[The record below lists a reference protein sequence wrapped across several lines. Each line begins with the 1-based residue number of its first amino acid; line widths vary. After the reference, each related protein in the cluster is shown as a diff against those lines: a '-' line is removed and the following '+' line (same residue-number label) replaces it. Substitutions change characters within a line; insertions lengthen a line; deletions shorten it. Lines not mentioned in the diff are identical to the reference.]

1 MNTNLSF
8 SHGVPVALLT
18 NLAGPDPLLIFL
30 GVLCVPLLLWIL
42 FRKRDVGFTGLAKQ
56 QGRRVSEIKFVPSFF
71 HSQRYSGKGFIEITK
86 GTVIVF
92 GRKKWPFGK
101 KVIGFIV
108 VAFLLAVI
116 GHVIG
121 LMGAFFLS
129 SFIFRSRVED
139 QYSFNR
145 IQSIT
150 RETPVRYVL
159 NFNKAE
165 EDKQFKIVFE
175 SKEFNQAYEDILA
188 QLRPLSTASEI
199 RPEVVA
205 TEQKDGAVD
214 PENLNAINAQPSV
227 KSSQLLAI
235 SEIEKRVSKGDLNL

>member
-8 SHGVPVALLT
+8 SHSVPIALLT

-30 GVLCVPLLLWIL
+30 GVLCVPILLWIL
-42 FRKRDVGFTGLAKQ
+42 FRKRDVGFTELAKQ
-56 QGRRVSEIKFVPSFF
+56 QGRKVSRIKFIPSFF
-71 HSQRYSGKGFIEITK
+71 HSQRYSGKGFIEVKKDSI
-86 GTVIVF
+86 IVF
-92 GRKKWPFGK
+92 GRRKWPFGK

-121 LMGAFFLS
+121 LMGAFILS

-150 RETPVRYVL
+150 RETPVQYVL

-165 EDKQFKIVFE
+165 GDKQFKIVFE

-188 QLRPLSTASEI
+188 QLRPLNTASEI
-199 RPEVVA
+199 KPEVVA
-205 TEQKDGAVD
+205 AEQKDA
-214 PENLNAINAQPSV
+214 AINLENINSAGTHPAV

>member
-1 MNTNLSF
+1 M
-8 SHGVPVALLT
+8 ALLT

-30 GVLCVPLLLWIL
+30 GVLCVPILLWIL
-42 FRKRDVGFTGLAKQ
+42 FRKRDVGFTELAKQ
-56 QGRRVSEIKFVPSFF
+56 QGRKVSRIKFIPSFF
-71 HSQRYSGKGFIEITK
+71 HSQRYSGKGVIEVNKDSI
-86 GTVIVF
+86 IVF
-92 GRKKWPFGK
+92 GRRKWPFGK

-108 VAFLLAVI
+108 VTFLLAVI

-139 QYSFNR
+139 QYSFGR

-159 NFNKAE
+159 NFDQAE
-165 EDKQFKIVFE
+165 RDKQFKIVFE
-175 SKEFNQAYEDILA
+175 SKEFNQGYEDILT
-188 QLRPLSTASEI
+188 QLRPHNVPLEMK
-199 RPEVVA
+199 PQVVA
-205 TEQKDGAVD
+205 VEQKDEAIN
-214 PENLNAINAQPSV
+214 PENTNAASTHPAV
-227 KSSQLLAI
+227 KSNQLLAI